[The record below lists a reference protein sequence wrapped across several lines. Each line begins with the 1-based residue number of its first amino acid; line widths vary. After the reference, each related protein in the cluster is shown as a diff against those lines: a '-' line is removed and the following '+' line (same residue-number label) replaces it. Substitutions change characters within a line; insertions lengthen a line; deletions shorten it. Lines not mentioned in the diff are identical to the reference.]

1 MQGCLHAQP
10 LIMIFV
16 LSLQISLGS
25 SDTLFMWIDK
35 ARPQLMGHVF
45 VNPVDENAYMAMLWY
60 VYILHCFA
68 SKFVDQQT

>member
-1 MQGCLHAQP
+1 
-10 LIMIFV
+10 MIFV

-60 VYILHCFA
+60 VYILYCFA
-68 SKFVDQQT
+68 SKFVDL

>member
-1 MQGCLHAQP
+1 MV
-10 LIMIFV
+10 FV

-60 VYILHCFA
+60 DIVFILHCFA
-68 SKFVDQQT
+68 NIFLILNMELQ